1 MEVTLASSFPGSGDG
16 VLLPTSRQAA
26 MELTVCGSGRRA
38 CVPVSLEAECLS
50 VLDTQPSPLGP
61 SRHFMCQGC
70 GQSWPAGGGGLG
82 NTAA

>member
-38 CVPVSLEAECLS
+38 ACERLPREQLSLTL
-50 VLDTQPSPLGP
+50 
-61 SRHFMCQGC
+61 
-70 GQSWPAGGGGLG
+70 
-82 NTAA
+82 